1 MRRRLSIGMVMAV
14 TVLAAACTDTRPDQ
28 TVDGSSMSDPVAT
41 SSTADGLGSRTV
53 ALACSDS
60 AGVPRGELVDEVP
73 FRGLSTMGAEPPAAR
88 DVLGFQLPLGE
99 HWYFRKVPLSVRKGA
114 VDFTLSVSGP
124 AQALAWVPVGV
135 WTTQGQRRPDLATWA
150 APSVT
155 LQSCPDRAA
164 MFLGGILAKD
174 PNTCLHL
181 TMRQAGQ
188 PEHTV
193 RQRLDGSRCTE

>member
-1 MRRRLSIGMVMAV
+1 MRRRLSIGTVMAV
-14 TVLAAACTDTRPDQ
+14 TVLAAGCTDTGPDQ
-28 TVDGSSMSDPVAT
+28 TVEGSPVAT
-41 SSTADGLGSRTV
+41 SSTAAAFGSRQV
-53 ALACSDS
+53 ALGCSDS
-60 AGVPRGELVDEVP
+60 IDVQRGELIDEVP
-73 FRGLSTMGAEPPAAR
+73 FRRLSTTDAEPPSAR

-114 VDFTLSVSGP
+114 VDFTLSLSGP
-124 AQALAWVPVGV
+124 AQALSWVPASV

-150 APSVT
+150 AQSVT

-174 PNTCLHL
+174 LDTCLHL